1 MPSLIG
7 NKPNQVPTNGDLGT
21 LAFQDASNPKVG
33 AVVADSVTTTGNINL
48 GQTSSA
54 LQSGGSGLT
63 IFGASAAEVK
73 FLNSTTGNTATDGTA
88 FVTSGGNFVIN
99 NRESGFVSIGTSN
112 TTRLSVTADGVLDL
126 SIGQIKFPATQVA
139 SADAN
144 TLDDYEEGTFTP
156 TAVGG
161 TTAGTTTYTAQA
173 GTYTKV
179 GRMVTVNAVLD
190 ISNMTGT
197 GNIVIGGLP
206 FSVLTTSGTL
216 ACGSIIAGNLTLPAS
231 GSLVYVAG
239 SGTTSGLLY
248 VVSSA
253 TGYQTVAVDTSW
265 SAYITITY
273 QVV

>member
-1 MPSLIG
+1 MPSLLG
-7 NKPNQVPTNGDLGT
+7 SKPNQVSTNGDLGT
-21 LAFQDASNPKVG
+21 LAFQDASNLKVG

-63 IFGASAAEVK
+63 NFGASAAEVK
-73 FLNSTTGNTATDGTA
+73 VLNSTTGNTATDGTA

-144 TLDDYEEGTFTP
+144 TLDDYEEGTWTP
-156 TAVGG
+156 TLNSFGG
-161 TTAGTTTYTAQA
+161 TSLSAS

-179 GRMVTVNAVLD
+179 GRFVYCRMVVFSFDSNLTMTAGTSTV
-190 ISNMTGT
+190 T
-197 GNIVIGGLP
+197 GLP
-206 FSVLTTSGTL
+206 FTAADNGAATWASTNTGVLF
-216 ACGSIIAGNLTLPAS
+216 
-231 GSLVYVAG
+231 
-239 SGTTSGLLY
+239 GTTHCASNS
-248 VVSSA
+248 VNTPTQAA
-253 TGYQTVAVDTSW
+253 TGSTMFMQIIFNV
-265 SAYITITY
+265 
-273 QVV
+273 